1 MHERKLEPH
10 IDSGTGHDTAA
21 HVRAENT
28 LADAAALQWATPR
41 AWQVTAWLLPLLC
54 LAAFGW
60 SWFGWVDVVAIA
72 TGRTVPSG
80 QVKHV
85 QAAEQARVRR
95 IHVREGQAVA
105 AGQLLVEFEDE
116 AATADMARF
125 DEQMLAL
132 QLDRMR
138 LEALIAGRWQDQGAL
153 EIPQL
158 LARRIAP
165 ALLEL
170 HHRRVLEERIAI
182 TTVLSG
188 LEAEIR
194 ESMANARVVASE
206 IAELE
211 QTLPLVEENAHAY
224 GTLAARGT
232 VARVEWLALE
242 RERIATDNRL
252 TAARAR
258 GEALAASLQ
267 AHAARRQASITQH
280 RQRWLAE
287 LADVEGRLA
296 ATEEDLAKARA
307 RHTLR
312 RVEAPVAGSVQQLV
326 LHTAGA
332 VVAPAQVLMIIVP
345 RDTPLEIEARIENR
359 DIGFVHPGQAA
370 IVKFETWDFTRF
382 GHVSG
387 KVSAVSPDAI
397 MGYKEPPWY
406 LARIRLPAQPRS
418 NLGRVLA
425 VRPGMLV
432 RVEVRLGRRRL
443 LDFLLSPLQRY
454 RDESARER

>member
-1 MHERKLEPH
+1 MNERN
-10 IDSGTGHDTAA
+10 IDPDFDSDIGHNAA
-21 HVRAENT
+21 ARARVYGT
-28 LADAAALQWATPR
+28 LAEAAALQWSTPV

-54 LAAFGW
+54 LAALAW

-95 IHVREGQAVA
+95 IHVREGQVVA

-116 AATADMARF
+116 AAMADVARF

-138 LEALIAGRWQDQGAL
+138 LEALIAGRWQDEGIL
-153 EIPQL
+153 EIPWL

-165 ALLEL
+165 ALLDL
-170 HHRRVLEERIAI
+170 HHRRIQEERIGIA
-182 TTVLSG
+182 TVLSG

-194 ESMANARVVASE
+194 ESKANVRVVASE

-211 QTLPLVEENAHAY
+211 QTLPLVEENARAY

-232 VARVEWLALE
+232 VARVDWLSLE
-242 RERIATDNRL
+242 RERIAIANRL

-267 AHAARRQASITQH
+267 AHEARRQASITQH

-296 ATEEDLAKARA
+296 ETEEDLAKARA
-307 RHTLR
+307 RHALA
-312 RVEAPVAGSVQQLV
+312 RVEAPVAGSVQQLA
-326 LHTAGA
+326 LHTEGA

-345 RDTPLEIEARIENR
+345 RDAPLEIEARIENR
-359 DIGFVHPGQAA
+359 DIGFIHPGQVAV
-370 IVKFETWDFTRF
+370 VKFETWDFTRF
-382 GHVSG
+382 GHLAG

-397 MGYKEPPWY
+397 LSDKEAPWY
-406 LARIRLPAQPRS
+406 LARIQLPAQPRS
-418 NLGRVLA
+418 SLGRVLT